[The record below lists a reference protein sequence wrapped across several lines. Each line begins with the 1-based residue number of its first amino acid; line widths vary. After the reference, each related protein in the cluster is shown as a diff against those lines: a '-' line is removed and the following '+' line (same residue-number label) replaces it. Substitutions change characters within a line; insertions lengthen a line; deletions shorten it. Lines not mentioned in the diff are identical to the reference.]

1 MANYDLVVVGG
12 GILGL
17 GTAREYLRRH
27 PGARVRV
34 LEKETDIARHQTG
47 HNSGVIHSGIYYKPG
62 SLKAKMCVAG
72 HDEMLAFCEARG
84 IPYDRCGKLIVALDA
99 SEQPRLHDLHTRG
112 NANGVLDLRLVGP
125 AEMREIEPHVR
136 GVEALYAP
144 HTGITDYAAV
154 ARAYADDVTAA
165 GGEIVTGATVL
176 QVTQRG
182 DSVVAVTP
190 ESETSARFAI
200 TCAGLYSDQ
209 ISGGGKD
216 IRIVPFRGSYFRLSD
231 ATKDLVNAL
240 IYPVP
245 DPSFPFLGVHFTRM
259 INGDVLVGPNAV
271 LAFAR
276 EGYARTKVRPQE
288 LGGTVGYGGFW
299 RLARRYWRMGLQEM
313 YRDFV
318 KAAYVKTAQRYIPSL
333 KASDLLPGPS
343 GVRAQA
349 LDATGALVDDFK
361 IKRAGRVVHVQN
373 APSPAATSSL
383 VIARY
388 IVDQAQASGLE

>member
-1 MANYDLVVVGG
+1 MAMLDLVVVGG

-17 GTAREYLRRH
+17 ATAREYLSRH
-27 PGARVRV
+27 PGARVRI
-34 LEKETDIARHQTG
+34 LEKETDIAQHQTG

-72 HDEMLAFCEARG
+72 HDEMLDFCEARG
-84 IPYDRCGKLIVALDA
+84 IPYDRCGKLIVALDD
-99 SEQPRLHDLHTRG
+99 SERPRLYELFERG
-112 NANGVLDLRLVGP
+112 KANGVRDLELVGP
-125 AEMREIEPHVR
+125 ERMRDIEPHVE

-144 HTGITDYAAV
+144 HTGITDYKAV
-154 ARAYADDVTAA
+154 ARAYADDILAA
-165 GGEIVTGATVL
+165 GGEIVTAATVL
-176 QVTQRG
+176 HLAQRG

-190 ESETSARFAI
+190 QSETQARTAI

-209 ISGGGKD
+209 ISCGGKD
-216 IRIVPFRGSYFRLSD
+216 IRIVPFRGSYFRLSQR
-231 ATKDLVNAL
+231 TKGMVNAL

-259 INGDVLVGPNAV
+259 IGGDVLVGPNAV

-276 EGYARTKVRPQE
+276 EGYARAKIRPAE
-288 LGGTVGYGGFW
+288 LGGTLGYGGFW
-299 RLARRYWRMGLQEM
+299 KLARRYWRTGLQEM

-318 KAAYVKTAQRYIPSL
+318 KAAYLKTAQRYIPSL
-333 KASDLLPGPS
+333 TVADLLPGPS

-349 LDATGALVDDFK
+349 LDAAGTLVDDFK
-361 IKRAGRVVHVQN
+361 IKHDGRIVHVQN

-383 VIARY
+383 VIARH
-388 IVDQAQASGLE
+388 IVSQAEAEMY